1 MQLVQKRTLL
11 IFDNEGRKKLGEI
24 NEGDD
29 IQFIDARGRYKYG
42 CVKKVLNEGLIL
54 ITDGSEWHMPLRHIE
69 HIAMQ

>member
-1 MQLVQKRTLL
+1 MQLIQKRTLL

>member
-24 NEGDD
+24 NEDDD

>member
-1 MQLVQKRTLL
+1 MQLIQERTLAVY
-11 IFDNEGRKKLGEI
+11 DNEGRQKLGEI

-42 CVKKVLNEGLIL
+42 SVKKILAEGLIL
-54 ITDGSEWHMPLRHIE
+54 ITDGNEWHMPLRHIE

>member
-1 MQLVQKRTLL
+1 MQLIQKRTLL

-42 CVKKVLNEGLIL
+42 CVKKVLNDGLIL

>member
-1 MQLVQKRTLL
+1 MQLRQERTLV
-11 IFDNEGRKKLGEI
+11 IYDNEGRQKLGEI

-54 ITDGSEWHMPLRHIE
+54 ITEGSEWHMPLRHIE
-69 HIAMQ
+69 HIAKK

>member
-1 MQLVQKRTLL
+1 MQLIQKRTLL

-54 ITDGSEWHMPLRHIE
+54 ITDGSEWHMPFRHIE

>member
-1 MQLVQKRTLL
+1 MQLIQKRTLL

-54 ITDGSEWHMPLRHIE
+54 ITDGKEWHMPLRHIE
-69 HIAMQ
+69 HIAQQ